1 MKKLLVLI
9 TAMAVACMG
18 TFAYANGI
26 AQTSHFTAKHIAG
39 MNDNTGD
46 ETAMYDPA
54 STVWLKDGIY
64 VNVSSFMAIDDIE
77 AKASGEK
84 YDGETNAWTVPALS
98 AVYKQG
104 QFAGFVYANVLDGA
118 PFATLKWDDGTPAV
132 LYELSKKIPV
142 GTTTIDK
149 VEADSV
155 TWGINLGG
163 AYKINDMFSVSVGG
177 RYVYT
182 KTTSTIEATNT
193 MIGKVKKET
202 DESGDGFGGVIGLN
216 VAPAHGYLIGLT
228 YATKVSR
235 ELDDDES
242 DEKTNYD
249 IPAML
254 TLTAAG
260 MPAMGTVIALQINY
274 MFNKQADWEDAE
286 DEYDNTIVYMLSVT
300 QFINQQ
306 LRFSLGVMYAD
317 KGIKDSGNESFSHV
331 TYDINPVLDELG
343 VGLGAAY
350 SINENINIGITYSYT
365 WFMEGEDPMTGDE
378 KLNKSRHIIGIQVGY
393 KM

>member
-242 DEKTNYD
+242 DEKSNYD